1 MYLDESE
8 RMMLGYAGIKY
19 MNPKIFLFYTFKK
32 TYLFYFFQLQ
42 KSVSLINCDIKK
54 NFLICMT
61 IFL

>member
-54 NFLICMT
+54 N
-61 IFL
+61 